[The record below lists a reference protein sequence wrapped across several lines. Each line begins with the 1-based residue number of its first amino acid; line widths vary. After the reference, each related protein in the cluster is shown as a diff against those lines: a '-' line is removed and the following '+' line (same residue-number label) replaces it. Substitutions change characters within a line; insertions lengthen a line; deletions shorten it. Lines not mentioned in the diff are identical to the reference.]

1 MSLNIEMSRDVV
13 SWSGHSECG
22 ILGNEYLVVST
33 PILTTDLVFKRA
45 YDNCSMALSIPPI
58 YGRKYGVINNTFNLS
73 SPIKMN
79 VLSDIWQ
86 AFVSDSN
93 VKGIRS
99 QKWTAIMRLNEMQ
112 CYNIVRVI
120 GV

>member
-1 MSLNIEMSRDVV
+1 M
-13 SWSGHSECG
+13 
-22 ILGNEYLVVST
+22 VVST
-33 PILTTDLVFKRA
+33 PILATVLVFKRA

-73 SPIKMN
+73 SLIKMN
-79 VLSDIWQ
+79 VLFDIWQ
-86 AFVSDSN
+86 AFVSDSK
-93 VKGIRS
+93 VKGMRS
-99 QKWTAIMRLNEMQ
+99 QKWMDIMRLNEIQ